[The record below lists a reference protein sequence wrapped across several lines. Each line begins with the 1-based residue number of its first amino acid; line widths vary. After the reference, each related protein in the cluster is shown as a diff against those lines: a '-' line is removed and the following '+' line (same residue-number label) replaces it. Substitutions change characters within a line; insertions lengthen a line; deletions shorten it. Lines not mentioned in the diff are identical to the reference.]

1 MTRLRLNVLSNL
13 VGTGWLALVQVLV
26 VPIYLQLLGVEGYGV
41 IGFYLTL
48 QGTLRILD
56 LGLSS
61 TVNRELARYSVNA
74 QMASEAR
81 DFTLTFELLYW
92 TISVVVAVVL
102 WFAAPF

>member
-48 QGTLRILD
+48 QGH
-56 LGLSS
+56 
-61 TVNRELARYSVNA
+61 
-74 QMASEAR
+74 
-81 DFTLTFELLYW
+81 
-92 TISVVVAVVL
+92 VAY
-102 WFAAPF
+102 P